1 MERAVA
7 VVNDVDAEGVRRR
20 GTLSLCP
27 SKIFSCFS
35 AIASQQ
41 ITFLSSQHE
50 YSRSISSSY
59 CRYISSSISFEAS
72 THEATTLVALTH
84 LQHPHRALVPDEGPL
99 ARVTVLRL
107 LIAHLRVTVT

>member
-1 MERAVA
+1 MPVEHLLLLERNRVPADDLLVVA
-7 VVNDVDAEGVRRR
+7 ARVQPVHLLVVLA
-20 GTLSLCP
+20 
-27 SKIFSCFS
+27 
-35 AIASQQ
+35 
-41 ITFLSSQHE
+41 
-50 YSRSISSSY
+50 YM
-59 CRYISSSISFEAS
+59 SSSISFEAS